1 MNSAAILFHQLQIS
15 LLLPN
20 VSACRLQSSKRETSS
35 FVVSLL
41 PCLRDPSSRSI
52 SETRLVPRGEVVGG
66 RVSAVSLGSFR
77 LPAILRMMAVLDLR
91 PVPILCLVYLC
102 RAQYSGVRVD
112 GRVRRQ
118 VWK

>member
-1 MNSAAILFHQLQIS
+1 MTTSTFLRTECHEYGLPCAYVNSAAILFHQLQIS
-15 LLLPN
+15 LRLPN

-52 SETRLVPRGEVVGG
+52 SETRLVPRGEVVGL

-77 LPAILRMMAVLDLR
+77 LPAIVEDNGLFSVLASFLSC
-91 PVPILCLVYLC
+91 V
-102 RAQYSGVRVD
+102 
-112 GRVRRQ
+112 
-118 VWK
+118 